1 MLADSLGPEPSDTTL
16 LEDTDFQQLIPSWPT
31 TRSDLNLVEAVNI
44 DNARQMYFGERYR
57 LDQMLDHLFL
67 KQVHKSM
74 FGEVWTWAGKY
85 RTKDLNLGV
94 SHQQVAESVRNL
106 LDDLRFWL
114 QQPKPDLDLICTQF
128 HHRLVAIHP
137 FINGNGRHARFMTDL
152 LLTSLGHP
160 IFTWGGLD
168 PARRNESRLQYISC
182 LKAADNG
189 QIAGLLAFVR
199 SS

>member
-44 DNARQMYFGERYR
+44 DNARQKYFGERYR

-74 FGEVWTWAGKY
+74 FGEAWTWAGKY
-85 RTKDLNLGV
+85 RTK
-94 SHQQVAESVRNL
+94 
-106 LDDLRFWL
+106 
-114 QQPKPDLDLICTQF
+114 DLDLICTQF

-199 SS
+199 LS